1 MMSNGIFPLIDKKFI
16 LVTGGAGF
24 IGSQTILQLC
34 LKEYNIVV
42 IDNLCNSSEDS
53 IKRIEMIT
61 GKKIYFYKLN
71 ILNEI
76 KLNKI
81 FENYNIWAVIHF
93 AGLKSVSESWKYP
106 EKYYNNNV
114 EGTRV
119 LVQCM
124 IRHNV
129 NNIIFSSSATVYGNP
144 IDIELLTE
152 ESKINPLNP
161 YGISKLKAENV
172 IINYFKDFTNG
183 QACILRYF
191 NPIGADISGL
201 IGENPIDI
209 PNNLLPYICQ
219 VLIGKR
225 KFLNIY
231 GNDYPTHDGTGV
243 RDYIHVIDLANGH
256 IAALEKL
263 RKNEYNHD
271 KLKKR
276 IFIYNMGTGKGYS
289 VLEIIK
295 TMSDISGKIIP
306 YKFTNRRKGDA
317 AQVIA
322 SPKKANDELQ
332 WQAKYDITSMC
343 YDAWK
348 WQLLN
353 PNGYK
358 NPSLDIIRKLNNY
371 QKK

>member
-1 MMSNGIFPLIDKKFI
+1 
-16 LVTGGAGF
+16 
-24 IGSQTILQLC
+24 
-34 LKEYNIVV
+34 
-42 IDNLCNSSEDS
+42 
-53 IKRIEMIT
+53 MIT
-61 GKKIYFYKLN
+61 GRNVHFYKFS

-76 KLNKI
+76 KLNEI
-81 FENYNIWAVIHF
+81 FEHYDIWAVIHF

-106 EKYYNNNV
+106 EKYYYNNV

-119 LVQCM
+119 LIQCM

-129 NNIIFSSSATVYGNP
+129 YNIIFSSSATVYGNP
-144 IDIELLTE
+144 ISSEPLTE

-172 IINYFKDFTNG
+172 IINHFKEYITSQVF
-183 QACILRYF
+183 ILRYF

-201 IGENPIDI
+201 IGENPLDI
-209 PNNLLPYICQ
+209 PNNLLPYVCQ

-231 GNDYPTHDGTGV
+231 GNDYFTHDGTGV

-263 RKNEYNHD
+263 KENENNRD

-289 VLEIIK
+289 VLDIIK
-295 TMSDISGKIIP
+295 TMSKVSGKNIP
-306 YKFTNRRKGDA
+306 YKFTNRRQGDA

-332 WQAKYDITSMC
+332 WHAKYDITSMC

-358 NPSLDIIRKLNNY
+358 NPSPDVIRKLKNY
-371 QKK
+371 QKN